1 MIENFVQIA
10 QWDLA
15 LERDAETEAEDP
27 AMKDLP
33 PQLLFIHQ
41 GLKDVKEI
49 HWHRKVSGL
58 MIATSHTGL
67 QCSSSSSSTTPRVTL
82 TACRSSWTAT
92 SPDHTWLTSVALRK
106 GSLASVH
113 PLLSQREGDGH
124 SETFLFWSKPQETEV
139 RSFYIQFNFSLS

>member
-1 MIENFVQIA
+1 MLLKSELWTLNIEQRSLFQIA

-15 LERDAETEAEDP
+15 LERDAETEADDP

-58 MIATSHTGL
+58 MMATSHTGL
-67 QCSSSSSSTTPRVTL
+67 DVFRTISVWSISAEIYTET
-82 TACRSSWTAT
+82 WTIFF
-92 SPDHTWLTSVALRK
+92 
-106 GSLASVH
+106 
-113 PLLSQREGDGH
+113 LLFQ
-124 SETFLFWSKPQETEV
+124 
-139 RSFYIQFNFSLS
+139 IQTGL

>member
-1 MIENFVQIA
+1 MELLFVQIA

-15 LERDAETEAEDP
+15 LERDTETEAEDP

-58 MIATSHTGL
+58 MMATSHTGL
-67 QCSSSSSSTTPRVTL
+67 DVFRTI
-82 TACRSSWTAT
+82 
-92 SPDHTWLTSVALRK
+92 SV
-106 GSLASVH
+106 
-113 PLLSQREGDGH
+113 
-124 SETFLFWSKPQETEV
+124 
-139 RSFYIQFNFSLS
+139 

>member
-1 MIENFVQIA
+1 MCSPAAGRIIRFGEINCCHFYKIIMDQSFKIA

-15 LERDAETEAEDP
+15 LERDAETEQDDP

-58 MIATSHTGL
+58 LMATSQTGL
-67 QCSSSSSSTTPRVTL
+67 DVFRTI
-82 TACRSSWTAT
+82 
-92 SPDHTWLTSVALRK
+92 SV
-106 GSLASVH
+106 
-113 PLLSQREGDGH
+113 
-124 SETFLFWSKPQETEV
+124 
-139 RSFYIQFNFSLS
+139 